1 MTGAFRACE
10 YEVTL
15 SEGPGRPGNMKR
27 LLLILLVLFA
37 LSLGEGVAL
46 AQQPGAALTLDQAVQ
61 QVRRTTNG
69 RVLSAQ
75 TVTRQGRR
83 VHRIKVLTDD
93 GRVRTV
99 EMNAG
104 LGRTSGNANINP
116 AIRPGLVPNN
126 DKNNKKPKDEK
137 RREKDK
143 DA

>member
-1 MTGAFRACE
+1 
-10 YEVTL
+10 
-15 SEGPGRPGNMKR
+15 MKR
-27 LLLILLVLFA
+27 ILLIMMLLSA

-46 AQQPGAALTLDQAVQ
+46 AQQPGGALTLDQAVQ

-83 VHRIKVLTDD
+83 VHRVKVLTDD

-104 LGRTSGNANINP
+104 LGRSGRNSNVNP
-116 AIRPGLVPNN
+116 AIMPGLT
-126 DKNNKKPKDEK
+126 PKDDKPGNQEK

-143 DA
+143 DD